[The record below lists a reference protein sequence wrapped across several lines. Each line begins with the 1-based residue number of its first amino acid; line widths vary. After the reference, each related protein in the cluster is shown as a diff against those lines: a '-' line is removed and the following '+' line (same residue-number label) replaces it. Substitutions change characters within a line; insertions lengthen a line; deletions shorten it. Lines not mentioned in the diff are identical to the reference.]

1 MFFRLLLLF
10 TLVPLSELFLLVEL
24 GRRMGTLPTVALVLL
39 TGALGAWLA
48 RHQGLRVLAEI
59 RREQAA
65 GRLPAAALVDG
76 LLVLVAGA
84 VLLTPGL
91 LTDLCGFALL
101 IPAIRGAI
109 RQRLSAAFGR
119 RIQII
124 RPPGFGPAGS
134 GPPGGSDPEPLE
146 IVIEDAVER

>member
-1 MFFRLLLLF
+1 VFFRLLLLF

-24 GRRMGTLPTVALVLL
+24 GRRLGTWPTIALVLA

-48 RHQGLRVLAEI
+48 RRQGLRVLAEI
-59 RREQAA
+59 RAEQAA
-65 GRLPAAALVDG
+65 GRLPTAALVDG

-101 IPAIRGAI
+101 VPAIRGAI
-109 RQRLSAAFGR
+109 RRRLSTAFGR

-124 RPPGFGPAGS
+124 RPPGFGPPGS
-134 GPPGGSDPEPLE
+134 GPPGGSDSDPPE